1 MMEKFEY
8 YTYIYGT
15 KGFLG
20 GEVDGDELGAEINK
34 LGNSGWELVSS
45 VSSNQ
50 ANGHTGSIVCI
61 FKRKIS

>member
-1 MMEKFEY
+1 MEKFEY
-8 YTYIYGT
+8 YTYIYDT

-20 GEVDGDELGAEINK
+20 VKVDGDELRDEINK

-45 VSSNQ
+45 VSSNKG
-50 ANGHTGSIVCI
+50 NGYTGSIVCI